1 MFRAGLPRGPRPGS
15 IEGPRPGPKPGPK
28 PDSTGGPG
36 GQAPAGP
43 KTSVLQP
50 KLGER
55 QKFVGLEHKL
65 TSEGEERL
73 IKAGTN
79 VVPSKAVTLDSKF
92 IEIQRILNN
101 PSQMFPP
108 VFVKFLS
115 PEQIKTLEATRRLPV
130 KNEPT
135 EAQQSEPPAPN
146 KPAVVPSNVEAE
158 VKNLKNQG
166 QLAAA
171 AAKAST
177 SISGNS
183 APVVNVQKIANAAK
197 ELEPGAPKQG
207 PGGQGGQKQGPGAPK
222 QGSGEQQLR
231 LTGPA
236 LGGPKTP
243 AAPNAP
249 RKGKGG
255 KEKGNGNEP
264 PGPKSPRHEKTPGA
278 LNAEIKLNPA
288 TVTSSTISGNG
299 SSKPAVVATSV
310 SAVVKATMEASQ
322 TVAEISGP
330 PPKNTGSNTSTRASR
345 KKERNEKKKA
355 NKQAGETSTQ
365 VGPVESSIVTV
376 SKTGEVTSIKN
387 LNGSP
392 MNKTGNGFEIS
403 HFAQRKKVSRKEL
416 KRLRTLIN
424 NKEGQIQ
431 RATRKPRLKGV
442 RWFFSTI
449 LGFDQGNIFRKYKSS
464 IFGRK
469 TKVSVE
475 QLQGELQ
482 ELKGDLEGQ
491 KQKYANDIFKAQAE
505 LEEKQSRIFSN
516 AERRRKKKTGENQ
529 TFTTD
534 IRNLQDTIKDLEA
547 RSEGVDKIIK
557 TLNDGTLQE
566 EILIK
571 QEANEAKRTQRKE
584 AKNEAEKTK
593 KNILSRANTNNA
605 GIRNLFGN
613 PAASGGYFN
622 IRKIKTRKLKYRKS
636 RSHKK

>member
-1 MFRAGLPRGPRPGS
+1 MLRGARPGS
-15 IEGPRPGPKPGPK
+15 FGGPPKKSIHQPSLGEYKVATPSPLKAQELQMSKANTSFFDAVEQGKSGKGPDVFRRFQNKPGENT
-28 PDSTGGPG
+28 ST
-36 GQAPAGP
+36 
-43 KTSVLQP
+43 T
-50 KLGER
+50 
-55 QKFVGLEHKL
+55 VG
-65 TSEGEERL
+65 
-73 IKAGTN
+73 
-79 VVPSKAVTLDSKF
+79 
-92 IEIQRILNN
+92 
-101 PSQMFPP
+101 
-108 VFVKFLS
+108 
-115 PEQIKTLEATRRLPV
+115 RLPV
-130 KNEPT
+130 GESS
-135 EAQQSEPPAPN
+135 EAKQSEPPARN
-146 KPAVVPSNVEAE
+146 KPVLESKGSVKQAVA
-158 VKNLKNQG
+158 NLQNQG
-166 QLAAA
+166 AFAKA

-177 SISGNS
+177 SISVPS
-183 APVVNVQKIANAAK
+183 TPVVNVQKIANAASATATK

-207 PGGQGGQKQGPGAPK
+207 PGEPGAPK
-222 QGSGEQQLR
+222 QGPGEPGGQKLEQGGQKLEQ
-231 LTGPA
+231 GGQA

-243 AAPNAP
+243 
-249 RKGKGG
+249 RKGKEKG
-255 KEKGNGNEP
+255 KETGNGNEP
-264 PGPKSPRHEKTPGA
+264 PRSRTETPGA
-278 LNAEIKLNPA
+278 QIVLNPA
-288 TVTSSTISGNG
+288 TVTPSKRSVNG
-299 SSKPAVVATSV
+299 SSTPAVVATSV
-310 SAVVKATMEASQ
+310 SDEVKAAITTSK
-322 TVAEISGP
+322 TVAEVSGP
-330 PPKNTGSNTSTRASR
+330 PPKNNSPKNLSTRAEKRKKR

-365 VGPVESSIVTV
+365 VGPVERSIETV
-376 SKTGEVTSIKN
+376 SKQTGEVTSTKN

-392 MNKTGNGFEIS
+392 MTKTGNGFEIS

-534 IRNLQDTIKDLEA
+534 IKNLQDTIKDLEA
-547 RSEGVDKIIK
+547 KSEGVDKIIK

-571 QEANEAKRTQRKE
+571 QEANEAKRTQRAN
-584 AKNEAEKTK
+584 AKKTPT
-593 KNILSRANTNNA
+593 NILKRTNTNNA
-605 GIRNLFGN
+605 GLGNLFGN
-613 PAASGGYFN
+613 EPKVEATEPASGGYFN
-622 IRKIKTRKLKYRKS
+622 IRKIKIRKLKYRKS
-636 RSHKK
+636 RSHTKLTRKLSNKPRTHKRKRT

>member
-1 MFRAGLPRGPRPGS
+1 MIRAGLQRGPRPGS
-15 IEGPRPGPKPGPK
+15 IERP
-28 PDSTGGPG
+28 
-36 GQAPAGP
+36 P
-43 KTSVLQP
+43 KTKNISVEPGTYTVPTPSPL
-50 KLGER
+50 KAKALHKSGANTSFLDAVKRGESLEGPEVFHR
-55 QKFVGLEHKL
+55 FAQIPGENTSKIVGK
-65 TSEGEERL
+65 
-73 IKAGTN
+73 
-79 VVPSKAVTLDSKF
+79 
-92 IEIQRILNN
+92 
-101 PSQMFPP
+101 
-108 VFVKFLS
+108 
-115 PEQIKTLEATRRLPV
+115 LPV
-130 KNEPT
+130 KNAPT
-135 EAQQSEPPAPN
+135 EPKPPESKPPQSPARN
-146 KPAVVPSNVEAE
+146 KPVLESEVSVKQAVA
-158 VKNLKNQG
+158 NLQNKG
-166 QLAAA
+166 ALATA

-177 SISGNS
+177 STSGPS
-183 APVVNVQKIANAAK
+183 APVVNVKGIASAASSASSANAVAK
-197 ELEPGAPKQG
+197 NPSAQLLLT
-207 PGGQGGQKQGPGAPK
+207 GPGAPK
-222 QGSGEQQLR
+222 LLTGPGQEASKQQLR
-231 LTGPA
+231 LTVPGEHGP
-236 LGGPKTP
+236 GGPKTP
-243 AAPNAP
+243 
-249 RKGKGG
+249 RKGNGKGG
-255 KEKGNGNEP
+255 KGKGNEP
-264 PGPKSPRHEKTPGA
+264 PRARTETPGA
-278 LNAEIKLNPA
+278 LKPALILNPA
-288 TVTSSTISGNG
+288 TVTPSTINVVKGSST
-299 SSKPAVVATSV
+299 PAVVSKPVAEE
-310 SAVVKATMEASQ
+310 VKATMEASQ

-345 KKERNEKKKA
+345 KKERKEKKKA

-365 VGPVESSIVTV
+365 VGTAERSIVTV
-376 SKTGEVTSIKN
+376 SKKTGEVTSIKN

-534 IRNLQDTIKDLEA
+534 IKNLQDTIKDLEA